1 MNKILKLSAIALLAS
16 STSLMAQSKNFE
28 GFSIGVSGG
37 YAGVEISASGTQTQ
51 SGDTDKSSSGS
62 IGKITESGSI
72 DAGYSFSTGPNFLI
86 GVTANYTP
94 GKAKIG
100 TNSFTDNSTV
110 GSQTDSISGS
120 IKNFYTI
127 SLEPTYVLSA
137 NSAIY
142 AKIGYSHADVNLSSG
157 SSNVSITSYTNN
169 VEGWTYGIGSKNM
182 LTNNLYLTIEGSLTD
197 YDTISVA
204 TSAADSGVA
213 SSATGNP
220 KVIQA
225 KIGLGY
231 RF

>member
-1 MNKILKLSAIALLAS
+1 
-16 STSLMAQSKNFE
+16 
-28 GFSIGVSGG
+28 
-37 YAGVEISASGTQTQ
+37 
-51 SGDTDKSSSGS
+51 
-62 IGKITESGSI
+62 
-72 DAGYSFSTGPNFLI
+72 
-86 GVTANYTP
+86 
-94 GKAKIG
+94 
-100 TNSFTDNSTV
+100 
-110 GSQTDSISGS
+110 
-120 IKNFYTI
+120 
-127 SLEPTYVLSA
+127 VLSA

-157 SSNVSITSYTNN
+157 SSNVSITSYTDN